1 MRIALKMAATEA
13 SSGGDK
19 PANKLVALKSTIH
32 DFLHEKNAFTYVFEL
47 AEKYTKL
54 PREYIF
60 IGKLLCVSL
69 MLLCVTDTL

>member
-1 MRIALKMAATEA
+1 MAATEA

-19 PANKLVALKSTIH
+19 PANKLVALKNTIH

-54 PREYIF
+54 PRVYIF
-60 IGKLLCVSL
+60 IGKLFCVSNVAV
-69 MLLCVTDTL
+69 CY

>member
-1 MRIALKMAATEA
+1 MAATEA

-60 IGKLLCVSL
+60 IGKLCVAL
-69 MLLCVTDTL
+69 YLVFYCVADTP